1 LTWCRVA
8 AVAVGTAA
16 VWGAAPALGA
26 DSVYWTNFDPAKVRV
41 GPLTGG
47 NANARDLF
55 TDPTLGPEGIVL
67 DPAAGRMYWTN
78 NFGATIRGANL
89 DGTGTPTDVYSIA
102 GAALYGL
109 AIDTGA
115 GELYWDNNPTKI
127 QAGPVS
133 GGAVTDLFTDGS
145 AVQGVAIDPAAGVV
159 YWTNNS
165 SGTVQ
170 VGPITGSGPDHSLV
184 TGATF
189 PTGVAVDPAGGRVYW
204 ADQNGIYSAPIATPG
219 SITTLF
225 HEVGVGGIALD
236 PEADKIYWANGSSH
250 KIRVGPLTGGD
261 ANAADL
267 FTGEVEGPD
276 YLALLRMPVGT
287 AAPQISGGGQIGQ
300 PLHCSQGS
308 WAANLPS
315 AFLYRAPRSFSYGW
329 LRNGAIAANT
339 GAIGSYTPTVPGSY
353 TCQVTA
359 SNQAGSSTQTSAA
372 LTVVA
377 LPSSPASVLTPA
389 VTSPVLTAMTLY
401 PAAFRATSSGPS
413 VLAAVRAGTGKAGTL
428 ISYRDSQS
436 AVTTFTILQSQEGVR
451 EGKRCVK
458 PPRHPKA
465 ARKKSKLCKRVA
477 ALGSFIHA
485 DRPGQ
490 NRLRFTGRAG
500 GRKLLPGPYQLT
512 AVARNGAGK
521 SSSPTTK
528 DFRIKP

>member
-1 LTWCRVA
+1 
-8 AVAVGTAA
+8 VAVGTAA

-47 NANARDLF
+47 NANARNLF
-55 TDPTLGPEGIVL
+55 TDPTLGPEGVVL

-89 DGTGTPTDVYSIA
+89 DGTGTPTDMYSIV

-115 GELYWDNNPTKI
+115 GELYWDNNPAKI

-170 VGPITGSGPDHSLV
+170 VGPITGSGPDHSLI

-204 ADQNGIYSAPIATPG
+204 ADQNGIYSAPIAIPG

-225 HEVGVGGIALD
+225 HEAGVGGIALD
-236 PEADKIYWANGSSH
+236 PEADKIYWANGSSN

-267 FTGEVEGPD
+267 FTGEVGGPD
-276 YLALLRMPVGT
+276 YLALLRTPVGT
-287 AAPQISGGGQIGQ
+287 AAPPISGGGQIGQ

-315 AFLYRAPRSFSYGW
+315 AFLYRAARSFSYSW

-339 GAIGSYTPTVPGSY
+339 GAIGSYTPTAPGDY
-353 TCQVTA
+353 ACQVNA
-359 SNQAGSSTQTSAA
+359 SNQAGSSAQTSAA

-377 LPSSPASVLTPA
+377 PLASPTPT
-389 VTSPVLTAMTLY
+389 VTSPVLTAMTLN
-401 PAAFRATSSGPS
+401 PAAFRAASSGPS
-413 VLAAVRAGTGKAGTL
+413 ALAAVRARAGKTGTL

-436 AVTTFTILQSQEGVR
+436 AVTTFTVLQSEKGVR
-451 EGKRCVK
+451 AGKRCVK
-458 PPRHPKA
+458 PPSHPKA
-465 ARKKSKLCKRVA
+465 TRAKPKVCKSVA
-477 ALGSFIHA
+477 VLGSFIHA
-485 DRPGQ
+485 DHPGQ
-490 NRLRFTGRAG
+490 NRLRFTGRAR
-500 GRKLLPGPYQLT
+500 GRKLLPGRYQLR

-528 DFRIKP
+528 DFRIEP